1 VSRVAAAGHLLPGA
15 AGLLERLKAWRLA
28 EARAQSVPAFVIL
41 HDSTLTEIARTRPRD
56 LADLAGVGGI
66 GSKKL
71 ERYGAAL
78 LDLLGAQTR

>member
-1 VSRVAAAGHLLPGA
+1 LPPAA

-41 HDSTLTEIARTRPRD
+41 HDSTLMEIARTRPQN
-56 LADLAGVGGI
+56 LAALAGVGGI
-66 GSKKL
+66 GTKKL